1 MTSNKSKPISYPK
14 RTYSSSVH
22 APSYRSPVISPTPSS
37 SPSSPSL
44 SSSSF
49 LSGVGGEFVLSLASS
64 LGSSIGSRLTDN
76 IFGPRQVNIIT
87 NNCEVT
93 IQSYNEHIK
102 NNNTVPLNIEQQ
114 YNECIKK

>member
-1 MTSNKSKPISYPK
+1 MTTKKSKPISYPN
-14 RTYSSSVH
+14 RSYSSAVH

-49 LSGVGGEFVLSLASS
+49 LSSVKDGFG
-64 LGSSIGSRLTDN
+64 LGIGSTIASRVTDN
-76 IFGPRQVNIIT
+76 IFGPRQVNVVT

-93 IQSYNEHIK
+93 IHSYNEHIK
-102 NNNTVPLNIEQQ
+102 NNNTIPSNIEQQ